1 MSKHLLVGMMALAA
15 IAVLSIVWFFT
26 GSIKWALG
34 VAGVC
39 FAIDL
44 TFAPWI
50 KQRIEEIK
58 RGKYD
63 E

>member
-1 MSKHLLVGMMALAA
+1 MSKHLLVGLMAIAA
-15 IAVLSIVWFFT
+15 IAVLGIVWFFT

-50 KQRIEEIK
+50 KNRIDEINGRK
-58 RGKYD
+58 
-63 E
+63 